1 MSAGRDIALAPRS
14 DALAAR
20 LVARLVGRLVVWPVV
35 WPVVARPAVARIVWP
50 LWLAAGIGLAGC
62 EAEQAGQAER
72 AEKAVPAELR
82 DACKAVAERLVVLT
96 QESLV
101 RLPDRERALVD
112 SQLGQVRDQY
122 ATVCMAEAWPAAVR
136 DCMRGADTREAF
148 AQCAPA
154 RAGDAARDPG

>member
-1 MSAGRDIALAPRS
+1 MSASRNIALAGRS
-14 DALAAR
+14 GALADR
-20 LVARLVGRLVVWPVV
+20 LLTRLVVWL
-35 WPVVARPAVARIVWP
+35 IVWP
-50 LWLAAGIGLAGC
+50 IWLAGGIGLAGC
-62 EAEQAGQAER
+62 EAEQAGQAEQ
-72 AEKAVPAELR
+72 AEKAVPAEQR

-122 ATVCMAEAWPAAVR
+122 ATLCTDEAWPAAVQ
-136 DCMRGADTREAF
+136 DCMRAAGTREAF

-154 RAGDAARDPG
+154 PGR

>member
-1 MSAGRDIALAPRS
+1 MSTISRRARAGRAGAALVWRAWRAWLAGGIALCLTGLV
-14 DALAAR
+14 LAA
-20 LVARLVGRLVVWPVV
+20 
-35 WPVVARPAVARIVWP
+35 
-50 LWLAAGIGLAGC
+50 C
-62 EAEQAGQAER
+62 EDGSTTEQAQA

-82 DACKAVAERLVVLT
+82 DGCKVVAERLVALT

-122 ATVCMAEAWPAAVR
+122 AARCMEDAWSAQVR
-136 DCMRGADTREAF
+136 ACMRAAATREAF

-154 RAGDAARDPG
+154 PAR

>member
-1 MSAGRDIALAPRS
+1 MSASRNIALAGRS
-14 DALAAR
+14 GALADR
-20 LVARLVGRLVVWPVV
+20 LVARLVVWL
-35 WPVVARPAVARIVWP
+35 IVWP
-50 LWLAAGIGLAGC
+50 IWLAGGICLAGC
-62 EAEQAGQAER
+62 EAEQAGQAEQ

-82 DACKAVAERLVVLT
+82 DACKVVAERLVVLT

-122 ATVCMAEAWPAAVR
+122 AAVCMDEAWPAAVQ
-136 DCMRGADTREAF
+136 DCMREAGTREAF

-154 RAGDAARDPG
+154 PGR

>member
-1 MSAGRDIALAPRS
+1 MSASRNIALAGRS
-14 DALAAR
+14 GALADR
-20 LVARLVGRLVVWPVV
+20 LVVRLFVWPVV
-35 WPVVARPAVARIVWP
+35 VLIVWP
-50 LWLAAGIGLAGC
+50 IWLAVGIGLAGC
-62 EAEQAGQAER
+62 EAEQTGQAEQ

-122 ATVCMAEAWPAAVR
+122 ASVCMDEAWPAAVR
-136 DCMRGADTREAF
+136 DCMRAADTREAF

-154 RAGDAARDPG
+154 PSR

>member
-1 MSAGRDIALAPRS
+1 MSTSSRRARTARAGAPMAWRAWRAWLAPGIALC
-14 DALAAR
+14 LAV
-20 LVARLVGRLVVWPVV
+20 L
-35 WPVVARPAVARIVWP
+35 I
-50 LWLAAGIGLAGC
+50 GC
-62 EAEQAGQAER
+62 EAESTTEQAQA

-82 DACKAVAERLVVLT
+82 DGCKVVAERLVALT

-122 ATVCMAEAWPAAVR
+122 ATRCMEDAWSAQVR
-136 DCMRGADTREAF
+136 ECMRAAATREAF

-154 RAGDAARDPG
+154 PGR

>member
-1 MSAGRDIALAPRS
+1 MSTSNRRARTARAGAPMAGRAWRAWLAGGIALC
-14 DALAAR
+14 LAV
-20 LVARLVGRLVVWPVV
+20 L
-35 WPVVARPAVARIVWP
+35 I
-50 LWLAAGIGLAGC
+50 GC
-62 EAEQAGQAER
+62 EAESTTEQAQA

-82 DACKAVAERLVVLT
+82 DGCKVVAERLVALT

-122 ATVCMAEAWPAAVR
+122 AARCMEDAWSPQVR
-136 DCMRGADTREAF
+136 ECMRVAATREAF

-154 RAGDAARDPG
+154 PAR